1 MTTPYATLDGQSP
14 FPPDSFGIRLGAP
27 LTVEL
32 STEDLFTTPAVVPAL
47 TGTLESVLLD
57 VHDFNLITFGF
68 TAPADLS
75 VSIQPYLDHA
85 GTIPAGGATTI
96 AASTGGVTTLP
107 TTPAFR
113 SLVITFSNAGT
124 SPVTITKS
132 VLVARPN
139 N

>member
-1 MTTPYATLDGQSP
+1 MTTPYDTLDGQSP

-32 STEDLFTTPAVVPAL
+32 STEDLFSTPAEVPAS
-47 TGTLESVLLD
+47 GTLESVLLD

-68 TAPADLS
+68 SAPSDLS

-85 GTIPAGGATTI
+85 GAIPAGSATTI
-96 AASTGGVTTLP
+96 AASTGGVATLP
-107 TTPAFR
+107 TTPTFR